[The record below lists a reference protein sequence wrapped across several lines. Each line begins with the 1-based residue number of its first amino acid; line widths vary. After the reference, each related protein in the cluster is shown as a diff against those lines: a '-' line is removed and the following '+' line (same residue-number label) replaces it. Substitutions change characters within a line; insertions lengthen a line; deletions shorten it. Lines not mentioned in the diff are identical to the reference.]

1 MKRQRMM
8 LAVTAVVA
16 LLFVLTLGA
25 PRAFADMTE
34 VHSIINTG
42 DAGLNGVA
50 PPYAEVFV
58 TVTNGVA
65 TVEFLSLNSNYFMG
79 DSHAV
84 DLNLTQSGITASH
97 FVWAGGDSSTAFT
110 NTGSKQVDGF
120 GIFNLTIDNAD
131 GRNSAVS
138 ELTFTLSGTW
148 ANASSVLAL
157 NGVGGWDAA
166 THIYAPGGITGYA
179 AEGGTPIVPDGGMT
193 LMLLGG
199 ALVGLATLGRRFR
212 V

>member
-1 MKRQRMM
+1 MT
-8 LAVTAVVA
+8 LAATAVVA

-25 PRAFADMTE
+25 PRAFADVTE
-34 VHSIINTG
+34 VYSIINTG
-42 DAGLNGVA
+42 DAGLNGVS

-65 TVEFLSLNSNYFMG
+65 TVEFLSLNSQYFMG
-79 DSHAV
+79 GAQAV
-84 DLNLTQSGITASH
+84 DLNLTRSGITASN
-97 FVWAGGDSSTAFT
+97 FVFVGGDGNAVFT
-110 NTGSKQVDGF
+110 NGGSGQVNSF
-120 GIFNLTIDNAD
+120 GTFNLTIDNAD

-138 ELTFTLSGTW
+138 EVTFTLSGTW

-166 THIYAPGGITGYA
+166 AHIYAPGTTGFA
-179 AEGGTPIVPDGGMT
+179 AEGGTPIPIPDGGVT